1 MLGSMITCSCME
13 VVGDSFREDAIVDI
27 DGLAEVGNAIRDLAV
42 VLRLATIGVDDAI
55 VDDRMHVD
63 DEVDDAVALC
73 ILLEA
78 SKERA
83 ARTTSNS
90 RALRRTRP
98 RRCGSPACCV
108 VCLQL
113 VAMSGCSW
121 ECSWERPR
129 LQTSSSTFVFVASLD
144 LPSNMSVL
152 LAAIS
157 NFDL

>member
-13 VVGDSFREDAIVDI
+13 VVGDSLSEDAIVDV

-42 VLRLATIGVDDAI
+42 VLRLASIGVDDAI
-55 VDDRMHVD
+55 MDDRMHVED
-63 DEVDDAVALC
+63 AIDDAVVLC
-73 ILLEA
+73 ILLEV
-78 SKERA
+78 SKDRA
-83 ARTTSNS
+83 ARTTSIS

-98 RRCGSPACCV
+98 HRCGPPACCV

-129 LQTSSSTFVFVASLD
+129 LRTSSSTFVFVAS
-144 LPSNMSVL
+144 
-152 LAAIS
+152 
-157 NFDL
+157 

>member
-1 MLGSMITCSCME
+1 ME
-13 VVGDSFREDAIVDI
+13 VVGDGLSEDAIVDV

-42 VLRLATIGVDDAI
+42 VLRLATIGVGDAI
-55 VDDRMHVD
+55 VDARMHVD
-63 DEVDDAVALC
+63 DAVDDAVALC

-78 SKERA
+78 FKDRA
-83 ARTTSNS
+83 ARTTSIS

-113 VAMSGCSW
+113 VAMSGN
-121 ECSWERPR
+121 SWERPR
-129 LQTSSSTFVFVASLD
+129 LRTSSSTFVFVASLD
-144 LPSNMSVL
+144 LSSNLSVL
-152 LAAIS
+152 LAAVASAAVIS

>member
-1 MLGSMITCSCME
+1 ME
-13 VVGDSFREDAIVDI
+13 VVGGNLDEDAIGDV

-83 ARTTSNS
+83 ARTTSNW
-90 RALRRTRP
+90 RELRRTRP

-129 LQTSSSTFVFVASLD
+129 LRTSSSTFVFVAS
-144 LPSNMSVL
+144 SNLSSHLSVI
-152 LAAIS
+152 LAAVASADATS